1 MKRLLVVNPWIHDFA
16 AFDFWLKPLG
26 LLRIAGA
33 LRDAGA
39 EVHLLDLVDRN
50 HPWLPKHTKTDE
62 WGRGKFFAEE
72 IDRPG
77 IVENVPRKFR
87 RYGLPKG
94 ILDEKLSELPDA
106 DAVLVTSSMTY
117 WYTGVRETIEVLHKR
132 YHGVPIILGGIYA
145 TLLPEHA
152 RKNSEAD
159 VVLKGGLAEI
169 KERLEKLVGLNLLEE
184 TPFPAWNLYSKLDY
198 AVTTISRGCPF
209 RCTYCASHRIEP
221 RFIPIQVEDAI
232 AEIKGIASLGVKRI
246 AFYDDAMLFHPDFDE
261 LMRKIIKMDA
271 ALELHTPNG
280 LHVSQITPK
289 RAQLMKQAGFR
300 SLYLS
305 LETVDERLLQITGAK
320 VSPDAFTQA
329 VRVLKDAGFSDELHA
344 YVLFGLP
351 GQSEESVKETL
362 DLALAA
368 RVKPHLAE
376 FSPVP
381 GTLEFKRSGL
391 DDNADPLLTNNTAW
405 CNQGKLR
412 DSWERLKDYLKENL
426 EESV

>member
-1 MKRLLVVNPWIHDFA
+1 MKRFLLVNPWIHDFA

-39 EVHLLDLVDRN
+39 EVYLLDLLNRN

-152 RKNSEAD
+152 RRFSEAD

-184 TPFPAWNLYSKLDY
+184 TPFPAWDLYPKLDY
-198 AVTTISRGCPF
+198 AVTTISQGCPL
-209 RCTYCASHRIEP
+209 RCTYCASHLINPTFMPRDTNVVLTEIES
-221 RFIPIQVEDAI
+221 VA
-232 AEIKGIASLGVKRI
+232 KLGVRRI
-246 AFYDDAMLFHPDFDE
+246 AFYDDALLFHPKFDE
-261 LMRKIIKMDA
+261 IMEKVVKMDCKV
-271 ALELHTPNG
+271 EFHTPNG

-289 RAQLMKQAGFR
+289 RARLMKEAGFR

-305 LETVDERLLQITGAK
+305 LETADERLLKITGAK
-320 VSPDAFTQA
+320 VSPDAFKQA

-351 GQSEESVKETL
+351 SQTGESVKRTL
-362 DLALAA
+362 DLALSLD
-368 RVKPHLAE
+368 VKPHLAE

-391 DDNADPLLTNNTAW
+391 DDNADPLLTNNTAY
-405 CNQGKLR
+405 CSQGGLR
-412 DSWERLKDYLKENL
+412 DSWERLKDYLKEKI

>member
-1 MKRLLVVNPWIHDFA
+1 MKRLLLVNPWIHDFA

-33 LRDAGA
+33 LMDAGA
-39 EVHLLDLVDRN
+39 EVHLLDLADRN
-50 HPWLPKHTKTDE
+50 HPWLHERTKTDE

-72 IDRPG
+72 IAKPRILDR
-77 IVENVPRKFR
+77 VPRKFR

-184 TPFPAWNLYSKLDY
+184 TPFPAWDLYPKLDY
-198 AVTTISRGCPF
+198 AVTTISQGCPL
-209 RCTYCASHRIEP
+209 RCTYCASHLINPTFMPRDTNGVLTEIES
-221 RFIPIQVEDAI
+221 VA
-232 AEIKGIASLGVKRI
+232 KLGVRRI
-246 AFYDDAMLFHPDFDE
+246 AFYDDALLFHPKFDE
-261 LMRKIIKMDA
+261 IMEKVVKMDCKV
-271 ALELHTPNG
+271 EFHTPNG

-289 RAQLMKQAGFR
+289 RARLMKEAGFR

-305 LETVDERLLQITGAK
+305 LETVDERLLKITGAK

-351 GQSEESVKETL
+351 GQSEESVRRTL

-381 GTLEFKRSGL
+381 GTAEYSKAGL
-391 DDNADPLLTNNTAW
+391 DADTDPLLTNNTAW